1 VNLHLAFVLLYACA
15 VVGVGVWT
23 SRLVRNSADFF
34 VAGRSLGPGLMF
46 VSMIAA
52 NIGAAATIGAAG
64 LAYRDGISAW
74 WWSGSAGLGSLVLAF
89 WVGPRL
95 WRLASAHGFYTTGDF
110 LEFRYGSTVRG
121 VMSVLIGLISLVI
134 LAAQLIGGAAIIT
147 AITGLPRWVGALLG
161 GAVMTSYFAAGGLI
175 GTAWVNALQLVV
187 MLAGFFLALPFV
199 LTEAGGLPALFGP
212 GMPAWFGDITYSAGP
227 GSGWTLVALTG
238 PAFVISPGLIQKAYG
253 AAGVPALR
261 KGIGL
266 NAVALMA
273 FAFLPVLAGM
283 SARVLDPNITDPN
296 TVLPM
301 LLAQHVPAWLGALA
315 LAALFSTAVDTCDG
329 ILFMLSTSLSQDV
342 YKRHVNPAATDQ
354 QLLRVARVISVGAG
368 AIGIVLSIYLATVI
382 GALRLFYSVL
392 GVSLFVPVLGG
403 LISKRA
409 GAREALAAIAVG
421 LVTLVVVGLGPLRT
435 MYPWLDP
442 TLTGILA
449 SAIAF
454 AVTLGVRR

>member
-1 VNLHLAFVLLYACA
+1 
-15 VVGVGVWT
+15 
-23 SRLVRNSADFF
+23 
-34 VAGRSLGPGLMF
+34 
-46 VSMIAA
+46 
-52 NIGAAATIGAAG
+52 
-64 LAYRDGISAW
+64 
-74 WWSGSAGLGSLVLAF
+74 
-89 WVGPRL
+89 
-95 WRLASAHGFYTTGDF
+95 
-110 LEFRYGSTVRG
+110 
-121 VMSVLIGLISLVI
+121 
-134 LAAQLIGGAAIIT
+134 
-147 AITGLPRWVGALLG
+147 
-161 GAVMTSYFAAGGLI
+161 
-175 GTAWVNALQLVV
+175 
-187 MLAGFFLALPFV
+187 LPFV

-296 TVLPM
+296 TVLPT

-421 LVTLVVVGLGPLRT
+421 LVTLVVVGLGPLRA

-454 AVTLGVRR
+454 AVTLSARRS